1 MSRFHDE
8 IGEQPE
14 VAARLIQK
22 SRSAIDAI
30 GRRYRELRPR
40 GFLIAARGSSDHA
53 ALYAKYLFGR
63 RNRALVSLAAPSL
76 FTRYASPPSLD
87 GQCVIGISQ
96 SGASPDVIAVIEEA
110 VRQGAMT
117 VAITNEPESK
127 LASISELVVPLH
139 AGPERSVPAS
149 KTYTASLLALA
160 LISQAIDRGDA
171 FGTALARIPAS
182 MAGALLV
189 EMDLD
194 QLVPALGGPR
204 AIVLGRGF
212 NFSTAEEIALKLT
225 ETSYVLARAWSVAD
239 FEHGPIAVVEPGFPV
254 LLVGGGGSVRADLD
268 SIATRLVDYGC
279 RVIGLFDGA
288 STPRGLDAAVVHDS
302 GLPEEL
308 TPLTLAVLGQLLAHR
323 VAVARGV
330 DPDQPR
336 ALHKI
341 TRTW

>member
-1 MSRFHDE
+1 VSRFHDE
-8 IGEQPE
+8 IREQPE
-14 VAARLIQK
+14 VAARLIEQ
-22 SRSAIDAI
+22 SRPAVDAI
-30 GRRYRELRPR
+30 GARYRDLRPR
-40 GFLIAARGSSDHA
+40 GFVIAARGSSDHA

-63 RNRALVSLAAPSL
+63 RNRALVALAAPSL
-76 FTRYASPPSLD
+76 FTRYASPPLLD

-96 SGASPDVIAVIEEA
+96 SGASPDVLAVLEEA

-117 VAITNEPESK
+117 VAITNEPDSK
-127 LASISELVVPLH
+127 MASVAELVLPLH

-160 LISQAIDRGDA
+160 LISNAIDRDDE
-171 FGTALARIPAS
+171 FESALARVPAS
-182 MAGALLV
+182 MAAALKA
-189 EMDLD
+189 EIDLD
-194 QLVPALGGPR
+194 TLVPALAGSR
-204 AIVLGRGF
+204 AIVLARGF

-254 LLVGGGGSVRADLD
+254 LLVGGGGSVEADLQA
-268 SIATRLVDYGC
+268 ICARLVDYGC

-288 STPRGLDAAVVHDS
+288 SAPRGLDAAVNHDS